1 MGSASVLMGL
11 MSLTAQRTRAVCR
24 GTGGVGIRSASP
36 RTNTAM
42 VLTTVW
48 TTLMRPVVRYYGN
61 NESMYVILWNLG
73 TIQLLCNRS
82 YYGNEKSK
90 YFGLCTV
97 VCSHKT

>member
-36 RTNTAM
+36 RICTVM

-61 NESMYVILWNLG
+61 NESMYVILWNG
-73 TIQLLCNRS
+73 S
-82 YYGNEKSK
+82 YYGNKSK

-97 VCSHKT
+97 VCNHNIRPSIV